1 MVHPPPAEIIDGC
14 KTFIPLENNP
24 DVLKTLCNNL
34 RVAPGLQFI
43 DIVSLSP
50 DDLRQY
56 STTPCRALIVLAE
69 TAIFSHARPTKG
81 LPIPEYQGSGPEEP
95 VLWMKQTI
103 NHACGLMA
111 LLHVLFNVHDSRYV
125 VPGTPLEELR
135 QQAVALG
142 PDARARLLY
151 ESAFLEKAHMDAA
164 SRGSSRVPSPRE
176 DNQHHFMAFVQKDS
190 RVWELN
196 GGLPGPFLRGTIE
209 MREGLLS
216 EKGLRLTVQEFLA
229 AAEQTGHSEMSIVAV
244 IEDAD
249 AA

>member
-24 DVLKTLCNNL
+24 DVFETLCNNL

-50 DDLRQY
+50 DALRQY

-69 TAIFSHARPTKG
+69 TAIFRHARPTNG

-111 LLHVLFNVHDSRYV
+111 LLHVLFNLHDRRYV

-135 QQAVALG
+135 QQAVALA

-151 ESAFLEKAHMDAA
+151 ESEFLEKAHMDAA

-196 GGLPGPFLRGTIE
+196 GGLPGPFLRGTAE
-209 MREGLLS
+209 MGEGLLS
-216 EKGLRLTVQEFLA
+216 EKGLKLTVQEFLA